1 MQVQANATV
10 RYAKRRLFNFNAKI
24 PQCQHIGMMPN
35 LFCKPKKLIKWKRR
49 RSTGDPIWHESGLR
63 NNISEQSENTKSTL
77 TTTTSKARGHIT
89 ASNTI
94 RPTLEDVRQTCSS
107 NIILENTLHLP
118 ETTRPSESNN
128 DNVVKGAKSDALLE
142 TLSNEVRN
150 TKSRVNE
157 LEKLLLSA
165 VTELESVRA
174 ERNAAY
180 QMNNSLNDQKAAA
193 MEYIRSI
200 KMSQLEQSRNQQ
212 VEIEGEGGKDFAI
225 KEISCLEESSCAS
238 GLTTKPRFKSIE
250 DENVNK
256 QSLNRSERNMRQAST
271 RPKFKSIED
280 ENIYNQR
287 LSQSE
292 SVGRKR
298 RGKHQRSGT
307 DDDLVD
313 LMRRL
318 EHSNNSVDEDND
330 GTNVN
335 NGIDTSDKS
344 RQDSFNN
351 IQDSCRKQRQPSSKS
366 LSATRD
372 QYVQY
377 MEMNSSMVLK
387 LKEMR
392 RRASGF

>member
-1 MQVQANATV
+1 M
-10 RYAKRRLFNFNAKI
+10 I
-24 PQCQHIGMMPN
+24 PN
-35 LFCKPKKLIKWKRR
+35 LFCKPKKLKKWKRR
-49 RSTGDPIWHESGLR
+49 RSTGDSIWHESGLR

-77 TTTTSKARGHIT
+77 TTTTSTARGHTT

-107 NIILENTLHLP
+107 NIILEDTLHLP
-118 ETTRPSESNN
+118 ETTRSSESNN
-128 DNVVKGAKSDALLE
+128 DNAGGAKSDALLE

-225 KEISCLEESSCAS
+225 KEITCLEESSCAS

-256 QSLNRSERNMRQAST
+256 QSLNRSERSMRQAST

-280 ENIYNQR
+280 ENVYNQR

-298 RGKHQRSGT
+298 RGKHQRTGT
-307 DDDLVD
+307 DEDLVD

-318 EHSNNSVDEDND
+318 EHSNDNVDEDND
-330 GTNVN
+330 GTNIN

-344 RQDSFNN
+344 RQGSFNN
-351 IQDSCRKQRQPSSKS
+351 IQDNCMKQREPSSKS
-366 LSATRD
+366 SSATRE